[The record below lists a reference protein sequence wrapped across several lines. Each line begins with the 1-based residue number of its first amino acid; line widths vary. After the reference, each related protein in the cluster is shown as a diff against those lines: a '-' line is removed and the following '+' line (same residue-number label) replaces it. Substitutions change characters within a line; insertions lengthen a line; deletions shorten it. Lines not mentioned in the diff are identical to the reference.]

1 MSEERKDEFAD
12 NDFKYVMADMENIY
26 LGARFTFGE
35 LLLQE
40 MVPFKLKT
48 IINQYILKEADPDT
62 TLESQFY
69 YMSAGTFLYDT
80 FCQLRVRVKVNV
92 QVEKRTLS
100 GAGRLRYVERVF
112 KLKELADINLA
123 KKKASGMIIREIM
136 ISKLG
141 LLTFSV

>member
-1 MSEERKDEFAD
+1 
-12 NDFKYVMADMENIY
+12 
-26 LGARFTFGE
+26 
-35 LLLQE
+35 
-40 MVPFKLKT
+40 
-48 IINQYILKEADPDT
+48 
-62 TLESQFY
+62 
-69 YMSAGTFLYDT
+69 MSAGTFLYDT

-92 QVEKRTLS
+92 QAEKRTLS